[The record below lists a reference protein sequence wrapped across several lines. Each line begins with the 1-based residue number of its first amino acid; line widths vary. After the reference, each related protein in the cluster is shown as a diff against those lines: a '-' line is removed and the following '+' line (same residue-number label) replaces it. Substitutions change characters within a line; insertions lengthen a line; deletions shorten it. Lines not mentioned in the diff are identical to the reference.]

1 MVPMTE
7 KDHTNRNWEV
17 SYEEAKPVWIRDPVA
32 EALAVLESGEPF
44 VFEYADVVKQ
54 AGHSCPTA
62 AGAFRVVQTGLDELY
77 SDKHPVRG
85 EIVVRV
91 AGPKDDAAY
100 GVMSR
105 VVSYLTGAAEEDG
118 FGGLTGG
125 HGARKNLIKFEAVDE
140 RDGPT
145 FVFERTDTGDSVE
158 VVYHVPEVPEA
169 GPGVE
174 HLEKFVDGTATD
186 KEREEF
192 RRDWHDRV
200 QTVLTDDSLFE
211 TRYVEGTKE

>member
-1 MVPMTE
+1 MTE

-17 SYEEAKPVWIRDPVA
+17 SYDAEPVRVRDPVA
-32 EALAVLESGEPF
+32 EALAVLEPGEPF

-62 AGAFRVVQTGLDELY
+62 AGSFRVVQRGLDELY
-77 SDKHPVRG
+77 PDEHPVRG

-91 AGPKDDAAY
+91 AEPKDDAAY

-105 VVSYLTGAAEEDG
+105 IVSYLTGAAEEDG
-118 FGGLTGG
+118 FGGLAGG
-125 HGARKNLIKFEAVDE
+125 YGGRRNLMEFDAVDE
-140 RDGPT
+140 GDGPT
-145 FVFERTDTGDSVE
+145 FVFERTDTGDAVE
-158 VVYHVPEVPEA
+158 VVYHVSEVPEA

-174 HLEKFVDGTATD
+174 HLEKLVDGTATD
-186 KEREEF
+186 EEREEF

-200 QTVLTDDSLFE
+200 RTALTDDSLFE
-211 TRYVEGTKE
+211 TRYVEGTGE